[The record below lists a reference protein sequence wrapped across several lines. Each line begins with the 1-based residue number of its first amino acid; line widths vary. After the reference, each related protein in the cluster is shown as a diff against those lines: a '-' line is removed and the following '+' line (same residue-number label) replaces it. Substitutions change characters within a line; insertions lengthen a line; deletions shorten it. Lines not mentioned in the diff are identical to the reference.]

1 MSAKL
6 IAVLALAVGASA
18 TGSHET
24 LSASA
29 NPIRKVVTMLQS
41 MQAKVQEEGEK
52 ELALYDKYMCYC
64 KTAGGDLQASIAS
77 AADSIAEFGTKI
89 KAAEEEMVVLKEELK
104 TAQADRAA
112 AKAAM
117 AEATAM
123 REKEAAAYA
132 AEKAAADKDI
142 AAIAK
147 AVAALEKGMAGA
159 FLQTDAAQILRGIA
173 SSKKDALMDDDR
185 QELTAF
191 LSNTQGTDYAP
202 QSGQITGI
210 LKTMG
215 DEMAAGL
222 AEATKA
228 EEAAIA
234 IYEKLMAAKK
244 KEVIALTK
252 EIETKL
258 TRIGDLGVEIAEM
271 KNDLGDTQEALVADK
286 NFLANLEENCEKKKK
301 EWEVVV
307 KTRAQELAALA
318 DTIKVLNDDDALEL
332 FKKTLPSASSFM
344 QIQVTARAMRS
355 KALAELHQ
363 FANHHPKSAK
373 LELLV
378 LALEG
383 KKIGFGKI
391 IKMIDDLVAALK
403 VEQADDDSKKQYCGE
418 ELDLADDKKKNLE
431 HAVSD
436 LETAIENAK
445 DAIAKLGEEIA
456 ALKAGIKAL
465 DKMVTEATEQRK
477 EENEDFK
484 ELMASDTAAKE
495 LLKFAKNRLNKFYN
509 PKLYKAPPKAEL
521 SREDRIAVNMGGTA
535 PPTAAPGG
543 IAGTGIAVL
552 AEVTSHDQDT
562 VAPPP
567 PPESFGAYQKKSED
581 GMGVMAMMDLLLAD
595 LDKEMTEAETIEKDA
610 QADYEVAMSD
620 AAKKRTADSAL
631 LSEKEGIKADTE
643 ADLEAKTEEKTATS
657 AELMSTM
664 KYISSLHLECDWLLK
679 YFEVRKEARA
689 SEIDALGKAKAV
701 LSGADYSFF
710 QAKVQRF
717 LRRSA

>member
-1 MSAKL
+1 
-6 IAVLALAVGASA
+6 LAL
-18 TGSHET
+18 
-24 LSASA
+24 A

-64 KTAGGDLQASIAS
+64 KTAGGDLQAGIAS
-77 AADSIAEFGTKI
+77 AEDSIAEFGNKI

-117 AEATAM
+117 AEATAI

-142 AAIAK
+142 SAIAK
-147 AVAALEKGMAGA
+147 AVTALEKGMAGA
-159 FLQTDAAQILRGIA
+159 FLQTDAAQILKGLI
-173 SSKKDALMDDDR
+173 SSKKDLLMDDDR
-185 QELTAF
+185 QDLMAF
-191 LSNTQGTDYAP
+191 LSEGQGTEYAP
-202 QSGQITGI
+202 QSGQIVGI
-210 LKTMG
+210 LKQMG

-244 KEVIALTK
+244 KEVNALTK
-252 EIETKL
+252 EIEIKL

-271 KNDLGDTQEALVADK
+271 KNDLGDTQEALVEDK
-286 NFLANLEENCEKKKK
+286 KFLANLEENCEKKKK
-301 EWEVVV
+301 EWEVIV
-307 KTRAQELAALA
+307 KTRAEELAALA

-344 QIQVTARAMRS
+344 QIQVTARDMRTR
-355 KALAELHQ
+355 AVTELEQ
-363 FANHHPKSAK
+363 FLQGRPRSAK
-373 LELLV
+373 LELLA
-378 LALEG
+378 LALKG
-383 KKIGFGKI
+383 KKIGFEKV
-391 IKMIDDLVAALK
+391 IKMIDDMVATLK
-403 VEQADDDSKKQYCGE
+403 VEQKDDDSKKEYCAE
-418 ELDLADDKKKNLE
+418 ELDLADDKKKGLE
-431 HAVSD
+431 HDVAD
-436 LETAIENAK
+436 LETAIEDLK
-445 DAIAKLGEEIA
+445 GAIVKLTEEIA
-456 ALKAGIKAL
+456 ALTAGIKEL
-465 DKMVTEATEQRK
+465 DTMVTEATEQRK

-509 PKLYKAPPKAEL
+509 PKLYKAPPKTEL
-521 SREDRIAVNMGGTA
+521 SREDRIVENMSGTA
-535 PPTAAPGG
+535 APTEAPGG

-552 AEVTSHDQDT
+552 AEVSAHDGQQ

-567 PPESFGAYQKKSED
+567 PPETFGAYQKKSED
-581 GMGVMAMMDLLLAD
+581 SMGVMAMVDLLIAD
-595 LDKEMTEAETIEKDA
+595 LDKEMTEAETTEKDA
-610 QADYEVAMSD
+610 QSDYEAAMKD
-620 AAKKRTADSAL
+620 AADKRTADSKL
-631 LSEKEGIKADTE
+631 LGEKESIKAESE
-643 ADLEAKTEEKTATS
+643 ADLEAKTEAKAATS

-664 KYISSLHLECDWLLK
+664 KYIASLHMECDWLMK

-701 LSGADYSFF
+701 LSGADYSFL
-710 QAKVQRF
+710 QTKVQRF